1 MHFVRALF
9 ALPFLYPLATSSA
22 QDLHEAAAAG
32 DVVQLAAAISKG
44 GDLNRRDG
52 LGRTPLMRA
61 AEAGSFYSC
70 RELLW
75 AGADANATSQSGL
88 NAHDHVD
95 ASVQENMPLRFLLR
109 AYAYLQKEA
118 VRAPKKPAAPELVMI
133 LENSVNYM
141 HPRIKAAY
149 KQNALEALGADGKD
163 DDKNG
168 FIDDVWGWDPIRNVP
183 YEIPPLQL
191 DAYLEHREAIG
202 KILRIHNDMVEG
214 KLTSEEGENR
224 LGEYT
229 NPLAAIMGPW
239 PGLSDK
245 DFLDLLLFA
254 AHGSHVAGIVL
265 DASENKAKLHTL
277 AMDFNEEAR
286 RFLGPDTEKILDEI
300 HASSCDPDVVLEK
313 IRARL
318 LASNSARSKVMSRYL
333 QATGAGI
340 ANMSFGG
347 GLGVAGSIV
356 QTQLNRCREN
366 QWRERPVAAM
376 LTDTDALL
384 EQWTIEFYAAVAA
397 QYAVMFYEN
406 PDVLFVVA
414 AGNEDVNNDD
424 QLILPAY
431 LARFFP
437 NVVTVAATYADDTI
451 CSFSNFGVESV
462 DLGAPGSKILST
474 VIPEASVYMNGTS
487 MATPYVAGVAALI
500 RSLSPAMSTA
510 ELRRL
515 LVSTGRANEQLGFLI
530 SGGTAVDRAALKGV
544 LQGTPRE
551 RSHAQARIA
560 LNAAVL
566 SDQRY
571 PRHAAEARAAAEKA
585 MQLDS
590 TNGEAWHAKALLL
603 HVLDGQLEQAFT
615 AIERAV
621 QLDPRSEP
629 AWMERAAIA
638 GQLGNADVLFASI
651 GKAIDLLAGQG
662 EYAELQRARRYGLR
676 AELYL
681 QVGRPDDAAADARK
695 AREINADFVLSPEL
709 EALL

>member
-1 MHFVRALF
+1 MQRILLALAAF
-9 ALPFLYPLATSSA
+9 LPLSLASA
-22 QDLHEAAAAG
+22 QDALLDAAAAG
-32 DVVQLAAAISKG
+32 DVPGVAAALAKG
-44 GDLNRRDG
+44 GDLNRRDA
-52 LGRTPLMRA
+52 LGRTALMCA
-61 AEAGSFYSC
+61 AEAESFYAC

-75 AGADANATSQSGL
+75 AGADANATRADGR

-95 ASVQENMPLRFLLR
+95 ASDPENMPLRFLLR

-118 VRAPKKPAAPELVMI
+118 KRAPKKPATPQLVMI
-133 LENSVNYM
+133 LENSVNYL
-141 HPRIKAAY
+141 HPRIQAAY

-163 DDKNG
+163 DDRNG
-168 FIDDVWGWDPIRNVP
+168 FVDDVWGWDPIRNVP
-183 YEIPPLQL
+183 YSIPPLQV
-191 DAYLEHREAIG
+191 DAYLTHREAIG

-214 KLTSEEGENR
+214 KLTSEEGELR
-224 LGEYT
+224 LAEYT

-239 PGLSDK
+239 PGLSDRN
-245 DFLDLLLFA
+245 FLDLLMFA

-265 DASENKAKLHTL
+265 DASENTAKVHTL

-300 HASSCDPDVVLEK
+300 HAKSCDPDVVLEA

-318 LASNSARSKVMSRYL
+318 LASNTARSKLMSRYL
-333 QATGAGI
+333 QATGAGV

-347 GLGVAGSIV
+347 GLGVASSIV
-356 QTQLNRCREN
+356 QNQLGRCREN
-366 QWRERPVAAM
+366 QWRERPISAV
-376 LTDTDALL
+376 LEDTTALL
-384 EQWTIEFYAAVAA
+384 EHWTLEFYAAVAA

-406 PDVLFVVA
+406 PDVLFAVA

-424 QLILPAY
+424 ELILPAY

-451 CSFSNFGVESV
+451 CSFSNFGIESV
-462 DLGAPGSKILST
+462 DLGAPGANILST
-474 VIPEASVYMNGTS
+474 VVPEASVYMNGTS
-487 MATPYVAGVAALI
+487 MATPYVAGVAALL
-500 RSLSPAMSTA
+500 RSLAPSLTPA

-515 LVSTGRANEQLGFLI
+515 MVCTGRANDQLSYCV
-530 SGGTAVDRAALKGV
+530 SGGTAVDRAALKAV
-544 LQGTPRE
+544 VQGTPRE

-560 LNAAVL
+560 LNATQL
-566 SDQRY
+566 SDERY

-590 TNGEAWHAKALLL
+590 TNGEAWHARAQIL
-603 HVLDGQLEQAFT
+603 HVLDGQLEQAFA

-638 GQLGNADVLFASI
+638 GQLGNADALFASI

-662 EYAELQRARRYGLR
+662 EYAELKRARHLGLR

-681 QVGRPDDAAADARK
+681 QVGRPDDAAADARR
-695 AREINADFVLSPEL
+695 AREINPDFILPPEL